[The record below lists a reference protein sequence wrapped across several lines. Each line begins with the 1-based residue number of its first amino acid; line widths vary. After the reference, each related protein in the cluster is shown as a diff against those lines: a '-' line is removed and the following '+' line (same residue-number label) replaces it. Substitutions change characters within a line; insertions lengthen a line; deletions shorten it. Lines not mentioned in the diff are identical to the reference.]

1 MRRLIGRMVER
12 WRSFYR
18 RSSIQ
23 MILSLSFTA
32 VAVTGM
38 VFLGLSLFLRFSVST
53 NHQLAES
60 SERVMAQVNL
70 HLDSYLRSM
79 MRMSDTAYYRVI
91 KRIDLETDTIDT
103 ELNLLY
109 EGNRDMLV
117 SIAVFSQKGELVSVA
132 PLSTLKN
139 SISPQWQEW
148 FLSAQGKIENLHFS
162 TPHVQNLFE
171 DPDYRYRWVVS
182 LSRQVEL
189 TRGGRTES
197 GVLLVDMNFGGIEQ
211 ICKDVE
217 LSPSG
222 GYLYLIDGN
231 GEIIYHPR
239 QQLIYSDLLEE
250 NNLQAAQYPDGSHE
264 ELDRKSV
271 V

>member
-1 MRRLIGRMVER
+1 LHAITQRVPDAGGELLQAAFYGRISAGWKRVRRVLFQCFHDMPEKGEEKMRRLIGRMVER

-109 EGNRDMLV
+109 VDCGFFSKGGAGFGCPSFHPEKQHFP
-117 SIAVFSQKGELVSVA
+117 AVAGVV
-132 PLSTLKN
+132 PLR
-139 SISPQWQEW
+139 
-148 FLSAQGKIENLHFS
+148 AGKDREPAF
-162 TPHVQNLFE
+162 F
-171 DPDYRYRWVVS
+171 
-182 LSRQVEL
+182 
-189 TRGGRTES
+189 
-197 GVLLVDMNFGGIEQ
+197 
-211 ICKDVE
+211 
-217 LSPSG
+217 
-222 GYLYLIDGN
+222 
-231 GEIIYHPR
+231 HPAC
-239 QQLIYSDLLEE
+239 SE
-250 NNLQAAQYPDGSHE
+250 P
-264 ELDRKSV
+264 V
-271 V
+271 

>member
-117 SIAVFSQKGELVSVA
+117 SIV
-132 PLSTLKN
+132 
-139 SISPQWQEW
+139 
-148 FLSAQGKIENLHFS
+148 H
-162 TPHVQNLFE
+162 
-171 DPDYRYRWVVS
+171 
-182 LSRQVEL
+182 
-189 TRGGRTES
+189 
-197 GVLLVDMNFGGIEQ
+197 
-211 ICKDVE
+211 
-217 LSPSG
+217 
-222 GYLYLIDGN
+222 
-231 GEIIYHPR
+231 
-239 QQLIYSDLLEE
+239 
-250 NNLQAAQYPDGSHE
+250 
-264 ELDRKSV
+264 
-271 V
+271 

>member
-38 VFLGLSLFLRFSVST
+38 IFLGLSLFLRFSVST

-91 KRIDLETDTIDT
+91 KRIDLET
-103 ELNLLY
+103 
-109 EGNRDMLV
+109 
-117 SIAVFSQKGELVSVA
+117 
-132 PLSTLKN
+132 
-139 SISPQWQEW
+139 
-148 FLSAQGKIENLHFS
+148 
-162 TPHVQNLFE
+162 
-171 DPDYRYRWVVS
+171 
-182 LSRQVEL
+182 
-189 TRGGRTES
+189 TR
-197 GVLLVDMNFGGIEQ
+197 LI
-211 ICKDVE
+211 
-217 LSPSG
+217 PS
-222 GYLYLIDGN
+222 
-231 GEIIYHPR
+231 
-239 QQLIYSDLLEE
+239 
-250 NNLQAAQYPDGSHE
+250 
-264 ELDRKSV
+264 
-271 V
+271 